1 MLFVGGNFE
10 EMKTAYDVMK
20 ERRRRICDI
29 HFIETAQRMTDEI
42 TSRGGSLLRS
52 EDDGRTYVSKRDIPP
67 QLIANLQDVLNGFD
81 DGSLFSDVD
90 VQTFVNE
97 CLSRYYNGEVWMGP
111 DLQFPKSVQ
120 PMGLKRVEEAS
131 VPSGP
136 QFVPSTTPP
145 PTKRPKIELEFVEKR
160 ESTSESSFV
169 HSVSSESI
177 TIGSFHAPNKDTSTS
192 SFDPWDICEL
202 PSQDNDLLRK
212 HFMVEG
218 EQLLQLFRFCPQ
230 CGQKIPEGNTVRL
243 LEHATTVGFQF
254 VEPEWMAKQF
264 ELLLIMNATSRRS
277 MAFIPKVMMFELR
290 ITFLLHM
297 EFKHREFQRKRGR
310 TGNPLLSTIL
320 CLALNVS
327 FENIRILL
335 VGKAS
340 DDRNDAQL
348 EHQRI
353 FVTSVAREM

>member
-1 MLFVGGNFE
+1 MVRRACYLCHQCSNVAFSRWSSQTRKQLAVLLCGFMLFVGGNFE

-243 LEHATTVGFQF
+243 LEHGNVPIVQF
-254 VEPEWMAKQF
+254 LCKNCSRQGEP
-264 ELLLIMNATSRRS
+264 
-277 MAFIPKVMMFELR
+277 V
-290 ITFLLHM
+290 
-297 EFKHREFQRKRGR
+297 KRWEGQKR
-310 TGNPLLSTIL
+310 AVDHHCERHSQQQQN
-320 CLALNVS
+320 LN
-327 FENIRILL
+327 
-335 VGKAS
+335 GW
-340 DDRNDAQL
+340 RNNSSC
-348 EHQRI
+348 
-353 FVTSVAREM
+353 F